1 MNLRDRIARRR
12 RQTTAGSGVVVDPVA
27 LAPVTHP
34 DEPVGRG
41 PLVEQLLDAL
51 DVVFDDGVP
60 EPTAVWGPPGVG
72 KTAVVDALFESLDA
86 AFWHRDQAIGTATR
100 ARQPTDVR
108 FVRVDGRHADSEFQ
122 AYRHLLAALGEDSV
136 PEGGVSTDALGER
149 LLDVVDRHDAVV
161 VAVDHVDEPETLD
174 VGVVASLADDTAIVP
189 WYVTREPLD
198 AHQLAPGTPPTSTV
212 RFEPYRTHTLVEVV
226 TERASPGLAPNALDH
241 ETARTIARH
250 ADGNAHD
257 ALALLYGAAT
267 RADADD
273 AARVHAHHVAAAV
286 AAFPTDSV
294 SVARALAEPR
304 NRQRVLATLVALEDD
319 APALP
324 AAAAAIAD
332 RTDLTESTVTRFL
345 YELATVGLLARTPE
359 DDGSSAVTPRFPP
372 RLFAALH
379 TTT

>member
-1 MNLRDRIARRR
+1 M
-12 RQTTAGSGVVVDPVA
+12 
-27 LAPVTHP
+27 
-34 DEPVGRG
+34 
-41 PLVEQLLDAL
+41 
-51 DVVFDDGVP
+51 
-60 EPTAVWGPPGVG
+60 
-72 KTAVVDALFESLDA
+72 
-86 AFWHRDQAIGTATR
+86 
-100 ARQPTDVR
+100 
-108 FVRVDGRHADSEFQ
+108 
-122 AYRHLLAALGEDSV
+122 
-136 PEGGVSTDALGER
+136 
-149 LLDVVDRHDAVV
+149 
-161 VAVDHVDEPETLD
+161 
-174 VGVVASLADDTAIVP
+174 
-189 WYVTREPLD
+189 
-198 AHQLAPGTPPTSTV
+198 
-212 RFEPYRTHTLVEVV
+212 
-226 TERASPGLAPNALDH
+226 
-241 ETARTIARH
+241 
-250 ADGNAHD
+250 
-257 ALALLYGAAT
+257 YGAAT